1 MMGPHVELE
10 KVSKFYEAQ
19 EKLHALHEV
28 SFGIDHGEFV
38 SIVGPSGC
46 GKSTLLKLIAGLDL
60 PSSGEVRIQGG
71 PVKGPHDKISMV
83 FQAFGLFPWRTVLE
97 NVGYGLEMRK
107 TPNAERRSLSREYLE
122 MVGLGGYE
130 HMYPKQLS
138 GGMKQRVGIARA
150 LAVEPEVVLM
160 DEAFSAI
167 DEVTAD
173 VLREEVAE
181 IHKKTGKTFVL
192 VTHNLSEAIE
202 LADKVVVLS
211 SRPAKVKKIFPVSL
225 ERPRDR
231 THSLFVHMHR
241 DILHLLKEE
250 LENTLIRHKIR
261 EIKEVQQ
268 LHDMEATGKEVLGT
282 KPKSAVPT
290 SSPVLGGCRGK
301 KHVRLNLFRH
311 RGAAYT

>member
-1 MMGPHVELE
+1 MVMMEPHVELDN
-10 KVSKFYEAQ
+10 VSKFYDTER
-19 EKLHALHEV
+19 KLHALHEV
-28 SFGIDHGEFV
+28 SFGVDSGEFV

-46 GKSTLLKLIAGLDL
+46 GKSTLLKIMAGLDK
-60 PSSGEVRIQGG
+60 PTSGQVRFRGG
-71 PVKGPHDKISMV
+71 PVCGPHGKISMV

-97 NVGYGLEMRK
+97 NVEYGLEMRK
-107 TPNAERRSLSREYLE
+107 APKPERRRIAKEYLE
-122 MVGLGGYE
+122 MVGLTGYE

-167 DEVTAD
+167 DEVTAE

-181 IHKKTGKTFVL
+181 IHNQTGKTFVL

-202 LADKVVVLS
+202 MSDKVVVLS

-250 LENTLIRHKIR
+250 LENTLARHKLR
-261 EIKEVQQ
+261 EVKQLQ
-268 LHDMEATGKEVLGT
+268 TLHDMEAPEKSEA
-282 KPKSAVPT
+282 PKQSLVIT
-290 SSPVLGGCRGK
+290 
-301 KHVRLNLFRH
+301 
-311 RGAAYT
+311 

>member
-1 MMGPHVELE
+1 MGKEVGLMESHVELDN
-10 KVSKFYEAQ
+10 VSKFYEAEQ
-19 EKLHALHEV
+19 KLHALHEV
-28 SFGIDHGEFV
+28 SFGIGRGEFV
-38 SIVGPSGC
+38 CIVGPSGC
-46 GKSTLLKLIAGLDL
+46 GKSTLLKIMAGLDS
-60 PSSGEVRIQGG
+60 PSSGEVRFQGG
-71 PVKGPHDKISMV
+71 TVHGPHDKISMV

-97 NVGYGLEMRK
+97 NVEYGLEMRK
-107 TPNAERRSLSREYLE
+107 TPKQERRAISRNYLE
-122 MVGLGGYE
+122 VVGLGGYE

-173 VLREEVAE
+173 VLREEVADL
-181 IHKKTGKTFVL
+181 HKQTGKTFVL

-211 SRPAKVKKIFPVSL
+211 SRPAKVKKILSVGL

-250 LENTLIRHKIR
+250 LENTLIRHKLKAVG
-261 EIKEVQQ
+261 ELQK
-268 LHDMEATGKEVLGT
+268 LHDMEATAKET
-282 KPKSAVPT
+282 ERKQTATPT
-290 SSPVLGGCRGK
+290 TLQPQISRQD
-301 KHVRLNLFRH
+301 
-311 RGAAYT
+311 